1 MAKNNH
7 RILWSKSKENDKPMT
22 TGTYSS
28 VGAVGAAPAAKL
40 GMHHLAYLRAVA
52 EGVPQRQAASRYL
65 GHDLRDGAVLLR
77 KSHNA
82 VVDRVRALARRQGDR
97 RWRLIGLVVKPH
109 ETGQPVPPVDEWAE
123 ALGLDGFG
131 QAELLALHGEA
142 FPPDRK
148 TQRNGRLRS
157 QQLALL
163 QALARSDTETA
174 LPHHRLDA
182 WFAAHLCRSLMA
194 NGLLLLSELQALVRA
209 GGRWWRAIP
218 RIGVGKA
225 ERLAQHLELLIPGST
240 QPSRHGPLARRG
252 QSLATAISQGSGDAT
267 KQARASAQPALPSPA
282 GALNKVNAAG
292 PDTGAVPASTVPNL
306 DQARRA
312 DSLGFVLAPEQLATR
327 DLHADTVAVR
337 AWIRA
342 RAGSAAT
349 AKAYRRELGRFLLF
363 LDQRGLTLSRCLADD
378 CLAYMALLQNV
389 PPEWIGKRTAALD
402 HAAWSP
408 FAGPLGHRSQ
418 RHAIVVVAA
427 CFTWLVAA
435 RYLAGNPWVLVNR
448 RSGDDRQADELASR
462 AIQPASWSVILA
474 RLENLSSTEPAAER
488 MVFLLQFLEATGLRA
503 AELLGARLGDL
514 QRLDGRL
521 LLQVHGKGS
530 KNRLIP
536 LAGQAQRALQRYLR
550 YRGLEPEAMVGQPE
564 AIAGQPEA
572 MVTQPEAP
580 LLCSLIDAGQALTY
594 RSLYGSMKTWLNKAI
609 DGSDLSWGEKVAAAR
624 ASPHWLRHTC
634 GTRAL
639 ERGVPLDVVGQLLGH
654 ADPRTTA
661 KYTRAQIRRVS
672 EELEKAFG

>member
-1 MAKNNH
+1 MAT
-7 RILWSKSKENDKPMT
+7 S
-22 TGTYSS
+22 TYST
-28 VGAVGAAPAAKL
+28 VGAPNPALEPKL
-40 GMHHLAYLRAVA
+40 GIHHLAYLRAVA

-109 ETGQPVPPVDEWAE
+109 EAGEQAPPIDQWAE

-131 QAELLALHGEA
+131 QAELLALHNEA

-148 TQRNGRLRS
+148 NLRNGRLRR

-163 QALARSDTETA
+163 HALARADTETA

-182 WFAAHLCRSLMA
+182 WFPAHLCRSLMA
-194 NGLLLLSELQALVRA
+194 NGQLLLSDLQALVRA

-225 ERLAQHLELLIPGST
+225 DRLTQHLELLIPGST
-240 QPSRHGPLARRG
+240 QPGRHGPLARRG
-252 QSLATAISQGSGDAT
+252 QSLAAAIAQVSGERGEPGSAVT
-267 KQARASAQPALPSPA
+267 RPALPSPA
-282 GALNKVNAAG
+282 GATSATGAAW
-292 PDTGAVPASTVPNL
+292 PAASAVPAHAVP
-306 DQARRA
+306 DRATPTQTPFADPSDRA
-312 DSLGFVLAPEQLATR
+312 DKLGFVLAPDQLATR
-327 DLHADTVAVR
+327 DLHADTLAVR

-342 RAGSAAT
+342 RAGSDAT
-349 AKAYRRELGRFLLF
+349 AKAYRRELSRFLLF
-363 LDQRGLTLSRCLADD
+363 LDQRGLTLSRCTADD

-389 PPEWIGKRTAALD
+389 PPEWTGKRTAPLD

-418 RHAIVVVAA
+418 RHAIVVVGA
-427 CFTWLVAA
+427 CFSWLVAA

-448 RSGDDRQADELASR
+448 RTGDDRQADELASR
-462 AIQPASWSVILA
+462 AIQPERWSVILA
-474 RLENLSSTEPAAER
+474 RLELLSAAEPAAER

-514 QRLDGRL
+514 QHLDGRL

-530 KNRLIP
+530 KNRVIP
-536 LAGQAQRALQRYLR
+536 LASQAQRALQRYLR
-550 YRGLEPEAMVGQPE
+550 YRGLDQGAMLSQP
-564 AIAGQPEA
+564 A
-572 MVTQPEAP
+572 AP
-580 LLCSLIDAGQALTY
+580 LLCSLIEAGQPLTY
-594 RSLYGSMKTWLNKAI
+594 RSLYGSMKSWLNKA
-609 DGSDLSWGEKVAAAR
+609 
-624 ASPHWLRHTC
+624 
-634 GTRAL
+634 
-639 ERGVPLDVVGQLLGH
+639 
-654 ADPRTTA
+654 
-661 KYTRAQIRRVS
+661 
-672 EELEKAFG
+672 

>member
-1 MAKNNH
+1 MA
-7 RILWSKSKENDKPMT
+7 
-22 TGTYSS
+22 TGTYST
-28 VGAVGAAPAAKL
+28 VGAPNAALEPKL
-40 GMHHLAYLRAVA
+40 GIHHLAYLRAVA

-82 VVDRVRALARRQGDR
+82 VVDRVRAVARRQGDR

-109 ETGQPVPPVDEWAE
+109 EAGEQAPPIDEWAE

-131 QAELLALHGEA
+131 QAELLALHNEA

-163 QALARSDTETA
+163 HALARADTETA

-182 WFAAHLCRSLMA
+182 WFPAHLCRSLMA
-194 NGLLLLSELQALVRA
+194 NGQLLLSDLQSLVRA
-209 GGRWWRAIP
+209 GGRWWRSIP
-218 RIGVGKA
+218 RIGAGKA
-225 ERLAQHLELLIPGST
+225 DRLTQHLELLIPGST
-240 QPSRHGPLARRG
+240 QPGRHGPLARRG
-252 QSLATAISQGSGDAT
+252 QSLAAAIAQASGERGEPGAAA
-267 KQARASAQPALPSPA
+267 ARPALPLPA
-282 GALNKVNAAG
+282 GAAAW
-292 PDTGAVPASTVPNL
+292 PAASAVPASPVPDRATTASTGL
-306 DQARRA
+306 AQAPLADRSNYSDRT
-312 DSLGFVLAPEQLATR
+312 DSLGFVLAPDQLAAR
-327 DLHADTVAVR
+327 DLHADTLAVR

-342 RAGSAAT
+342 RAGSDAT
-349 AKAYRRELGRFLLF
+349 AKAYRRELSRFLLF
-363 LDQRGLTLSRCLADD
+363 LDQRGLTLSRCTADD

-389 PPEWIGKRTAALD
+389 PPEWIGKRTAPLD

-418 RHAIVVVAA
+418 RHAIVVVGA
-427 CFTWLVAA
+427 CFSWLVAA

-448 RSGDDRQADELASR
+448 RTGDDRQADELASR
-462 AIQPASWSVILA
+462 AIQPERWSVILA
-474 RLENLSSTEPAAER
+474 RLEILSAGEPAAER

-514 QRLDGRL
+514 RRLDGRL

-530 KNRLIP
+530 KNRVIP
-536 LAGQAQRALQRYLR
+536 LASQAQRALQRYLR
-550 YRGLEPEAMVGQPE
+550 YRGLDQGAMLS
-564 AIAGQPEA
+564 
-572 MVTQPEAP
+572 QPEAP
-580 LLCSLIDAGQALTY
+580 LLCSLINAGQPLSY